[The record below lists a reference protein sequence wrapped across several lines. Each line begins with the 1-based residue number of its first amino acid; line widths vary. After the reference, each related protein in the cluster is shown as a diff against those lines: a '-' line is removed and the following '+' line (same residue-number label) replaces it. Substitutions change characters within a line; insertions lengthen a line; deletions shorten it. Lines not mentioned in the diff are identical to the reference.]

1 MHYMQPSLQKLITIK
16 QPENFKTNYTI
27 NKNMKKL
34 NYIILFATA
43 ISLAACGNKTT
54 TDAALNEKKVKL
66 EQLKKDQA
74 KLNAE
79 ITKLESDILASDPT
93 LKSDNAKLVSIAVIA
108 PENFSHYIDLQG
120 KVDAV
125 NISFVTPRGGGG
137 QVRELYIK
145 KGDQVSKGQLILKL
159 DDAIVKQSLIA
170 AEQGLQTIKTQL
182 AFAKNLYQ
190 KQQNLWSQNIGT
202 EIQLITAKNNVESLE
217 NQLKSAQEQIKVTDE
232 QMKFTSV
239 YSNVSGVADEV
250 NVRVGELF
258 AGPGQIKIVN
268 TNDLKITT
276 QIPENYATRVVV
288 GTAMKISLPDINKSF
303 DLNINVVGK
312 IIDPTSRSF
321 YVEAKLPSDKSFR
334 PNQIALVRVLDYQSK
349 NAISIPVN
357 TLQSDDKGRYVLVAV
372 KENGKLIARKK
383 MVIAGEMYS
392 DKLEIKSGLQ
402 SGDTII
408 TEGFQSL
415 YDGQVIT
422 TESK

>member
-1 MHYMQPSLQKLITIK
+1 
-16 QPENFKTNYTI
+16 
-27 NKNMKKL
+27 MKKL

-43 ISLAACGNKTT
+43 LSLTACGSKPV
-54 TDAALNEKKVKL
+54 TDAALKEKKDKL
-66 EQLKKDQA
+66 EQLKKDQTKLNTEIA
-74 KLNAE
+74 KLE
-79 ITKLESDILASDPT
+79 TDILAADPSAKT
-93 LKSDNAKLVSIAVIA
+93 GNTKLVTTAVIA
-108 PENFSHYIDLQG
+108 PQNFTHYIDLQG

-159 DDAIVKQSLIA
+159 DDAIVKQSLVA
-170 AEQGLQTIKTQL
+170 AEQGVQTIKTQL

-217 NQLKSAQEQIKVTDE
+217 NQLKSSQEQIKVTQE
-232 QMKFTSV
+232 QLAFTSV

-258 AGPGQIKIVN
+258 SGPGQIKIVN

-288 GTAMKISLPDINKSF
+288 GTPIKISLPDINKSL

-321 YVEAKLPSDKSFR
+321 YVEAKIPYDKSFR
-334 PNQIALVRVLDYQSK
+334 PNQIALVRVQDYQAK
-349 NAISIPVN
+349 NAISIPLN
-357 TLQSDDKGRYVLVAV
+357 ILQSDDKGRYILVAV
-372 KENGKLIARKK
+372 TESGKLVARKK
-383 MVIAGEMYS
+383 NVVVGEMYG
-392 DKLEIKSGLQ
+392 DTLEIKSGLQ
-402 SGDTII
+402 SGDIII

-422 TESK
+422 TGVK

>member
-1 MHYMQPSLQKLITIK
+1 
-16 QPENFKTNYTI
+16 
-27 NKNMKKL
+27 MKKI
-34 NYIILFATA
+34 NYIILFVTA
-43 ISLAACGNKTT
+43 LSIAACGGTT
-54 TDAALNEKKVKL
+54 STNGALKEKKDKL
-66 EQLKKDQA
+66 EQLKKDQT
-74 KLNAE
+74 KLNTE
-79 ITKLESDILASDPT
+79 IANLETEILAADPSSKT
-93 LKSDNAKLVSIAVIA
+93 DNAKLVSTAVIA
-108 PENFSHYIDLQG
+108 PENFSHFIDLQG

-145 KGDQVSKGQLILKL
+145 KGDQINKGQLILKL
-159 DDAIVKQSLIA
+159 DDAIVKQSLVA
-170 AEQGLQTIKTQL
+170 AQQGLQTIKTQL

-190 KQQNLWSQNIGT
+190 KQQNLWAQNIGT

-217 NQLKSAQEQIKVTDE
+217 NQLKSSEEQIKVTEE
-232 QMKFTSV
+232 QVRFTSV

-288 GTAMKISLPDINKSF
+288 GTPIKISLPDINKSL

-321 YVEAKLPSDKSFR
+321 YVEAKIPNDKSFR
-334 PNQIALVRVLDYQSK
+334 PNQIALVRVLDYEAK

-357 TLQSDDKGRYVLVAV
+357 ILQTDDKGRFVLVAI

-383 MVIAGEMYS
+383 SVIAGEMYG

-402 SGDTII
+402 SGDNII

-422 TESK
+422 TEVK

>member
-1 MHYMQPSLQKLITIK
+1 M
-16 QPENFKTNYTI
+16 
-27 NKNMKKL
+27 KNL
-34 NYIILFATA
+34 NHIILFATA
-43 ISLAACGNKTT
+43 LSLAACGSNTAT
-54 TDAALNEKKVKL
+54 NGALKEKKDKL
-66 EQLKKDQA
+66 EQLKKDQT
-74 KLNAE
+74 KLTAE
-79 ITKLESDILASDPT
+79 IAKLESDILAADPSA
-93 LKSDNAKLVSIAVIA
+93 KSENAKLVATAVIA

-145 KGDQVSKGQLILKL
+145 KGDQISKGQLILKL
-159 DDAIVKQSLIA
+159 DDAIVKQSLVA
-170 AEQGLQTIKTQL
+170 AAQGLQTIKTQL

-190 KQQNLWSQNIGT
+190 KQQNLWAQNIGT

-217 NQLKSAQEQIKVTDE
+217 NQLKSAEEQIKVTDE
-232 QMKFTSV
+232 QLKFTSV

-276 QIPENYATRVVV
+276 QIPENYATHVVV
-288 GTAMKISLPDINKSF
+288 GTPIKISLPDINKSL
-303 DLNINVVGK
+303 DLSINVVGK

-321 YVEAKLPSDKSFR
+321 YVEAKLPTDKTFR
-334 PNQIALVRVLDYQSK
+334 PNQIALVRVLDYESK

-357 TLQSDDKGRYVLVAV
+357 ILQSDDKGRYVLVAV
-372 KENGKLIARKK
+372 KENSKLIARKK
-383 MVIAGEMYS
+383 SVVAGEMYG

-422 TESK
+422 TETK